1 MEELLFSQWEV
12 LAMNT
17 SDTVDQAGTAPHP
30 SAVNV
35 PLEVRRPLRLHAH
48 GQTDTGRKRTSN
60 EDQFLIAVLSRALRV
75 MQTSMEQPEVQLGA
89 PEGYL
94 FVVADGVGGH
104 AAGETASEM
113 AVNSIEKFVVD
124 TLKWCSHLRA
134 TAQGDPILLE
144 FQKALSQANDKVIYE
159 ADKHPAWQGMATTI
173 TLGYFFHR
181 ELFVAHV
188 GDSRCYLLRN
198 GLLYRLTR
206 DHTLVAEMVRRG
218 VLKPEE
224 AVNHAYRHV
233 VTNVVGGDDPGVQVE
248 MHKMT
253 LESGDCLMLC
263 SDGLTEMVSDEDILN
278 ILNNSPHTPDACDR
292 LVKRANE
299 KGGKDNVTVA
309 VVRFEE

>member
-1 MEELLFSQWEV
+1 MGELLFSLWEDI
-12 LAMNT
+12 AM
-17 SDTVDQAGTAPHP
+17 SDTIDQAAASPHP
-30 SAVNV
+30 SVTNV
-35 PLEVRRPLRLHAH
+35 PLEARRPLRVGAH

-75 MQTSMEQPEVQLGA
+75 MQTSMEQPEVQLGE

-104 AAGETASEM
+104 AAGEKASEM
-113 AVNSIEKFVVD
+113 AVNSIEKFLVD

-134 TAQGDPILLE
+134 TAEGDPLLQE

-159 ADKHPAWQGMATTI
+159 ADRNPAWHGMATTM
-173 TLGYFFHR
+173 TLGYFFQR

-188 GDSRCYLLRN
+188 GDSRCYLLRS

-206 DHTLVAEMVRRG
+206 DHTFVAEMVRRG
-218 VLKPEE
+218 ILKPEE
-224 AVNHAYRHV
+224 AAHHAYRHV

-248 MHKMT
+248 MHKMA
-253 LESGDCLMLC
+253 LEGGDCLMLC
-263 SDGLTEMVSDEDILN
+263 SDGLTEMVSDEEILN
-278 ILNNSPHTPDACDR
+278 ILGGTPHTSEACDQ

-299 KGGKDNVTVA
+299 KGGKDNVTV
-309 VVRFEE
+309 VVGRFEE

>member
-1 MEELLFSQWEV
+1 
-12 LAMNT
+12 MNASET
-17 SDTVDQAGTAPHP
+17 IDQGPTAPHP
-30 SAVNV
+30 TAALV
-35 PLEVRRPLRLHAH
+35 PLESRRPLRVRAH
-48 GQTDTGRKRTSN
+48 GQTDTGRRRTSN

-75 MQTSMEQPEVQLGA
+75 MQTSMEQPEVQLGVPA
-89 PEGYL
+89 GNL

-124 TLKWCSHLRA
+124 TLKWCSHLRP

-144 FQKALSQANDKVIYE
+144 FHKALSQANDKVIYE
-159 ADKHPAWQGMATTI
+159 ADKNPAWQGMATTI

-206 DHTLVAEMVRRG
+206 DHTFVAEMVRRG

-248 MHKMT
+248 MHKIA
-253 LESGDCLMLC
+253 LEEGDCLMLC
-263 SDGLTEMVSDEDILN
+263 SDGLTEMVSDEEILQILN
-278 ILNNSPHTPDACDR
+278 STPRTSEACDR

-299 KGGKDNVTVA
+299 KGGKDNITVA
-309 VVRFEE
+309 VARFEE